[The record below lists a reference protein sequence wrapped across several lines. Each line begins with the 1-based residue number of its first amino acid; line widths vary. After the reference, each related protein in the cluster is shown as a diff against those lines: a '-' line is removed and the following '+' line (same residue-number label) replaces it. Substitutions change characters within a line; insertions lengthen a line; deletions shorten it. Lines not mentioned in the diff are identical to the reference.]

1 MYRGSWSWLK
11 RKHGI
16 RLPISKVLHL
26 FFSFFSSFP
35 FLFFSSLCLV
45 VHCYFNPNIPAIH
58 LLLLLLLQLDPV
70 LFALHSKRR
79 RRPRPPSLSDIKKLS
94 RPIPTINHQMTD
106 QLFFP
111 PIDFQFEMLKL
122 SSNIF
127 NSLI

>member
-16 RLPISKVLHL
+16 RLPISKVLHF

-35 FLFFSSLCLV
+35 FLFFSLLGRALLFQPQHSSHSSSSSSSSSTRSRSLRSA
-45 VHCYFNPNIPAIH
+45 FKTSSS
-58 LLLLLLLQLDPV
+58 
-70 LFALHSKRR
+70 SKTSEPLRYQETFKTYSHHKSSND
-79 RRPRPPSLSDIKKLS
+79 RPTLS
-94 RPIPTINHQMTD
+94 
-106 QLFFP
+106 P